1 MFNYK
6 QTHLTVPSGL
16 NLRNWHQLLK
26 GYDIPILLEYLE
38 FGFPLNINYEIFAF
52 NETVSNHAF
61 VNLHPLGVDKYF
73 KDEIEYGAMVGPLNK
88 TLFNKFHCSLLMARK
103 KPDRGIQVIVDLS
116 WPLNYGVNSCVPA
129 DYFDFIKFQLK
140 YPSIDNVV
148 EKIKQFGSNCL
159 LFKIDLQRTFRN
171 LRIDP
176 FDYSVLGLNWHH
188 QTYVYVALPFGFK
201 QGASSC
207 QMCTD
212 SIIYLMWMQKHW
224 VMSYLDDFIAVCP
237 PNAATNAYLTLKNLL
252 ETLGLPINF

>member
-1 MFNYK
+1 MFKYK

-88 TLFNKFHCSLLMARK
+88 TLFNKFHCSLLMVRK